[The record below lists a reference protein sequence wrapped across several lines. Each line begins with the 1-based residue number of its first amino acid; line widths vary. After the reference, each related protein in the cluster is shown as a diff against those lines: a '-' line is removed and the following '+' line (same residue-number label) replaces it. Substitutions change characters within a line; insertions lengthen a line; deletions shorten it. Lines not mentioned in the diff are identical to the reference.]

1 MRHPLSTAAAER
13 RGRVFWPLALAT
25 VVLTVIMQIINAPL
39 ITSEAGRGIVSF
51 ELAGTVEKAA
61 AIVSSWNSPHAQA
74 YAGLSLGIDYLYMP
88 VYALAIAF
96 GCIGAGQILRLR
108 AWPLAGLG
116 PWLAWGVWLAALCDA
131 TENLALLQILLRA
144 ATEPWPRVAMI
155 CAIVK
160 FVFIGAGLLYALLG
174 GIAWLVARPAARGQQ
189 VRVKSAGLPARK
201 R

>member
-1 MRHPLSTAAAER
+1 MRHPLSTIAAER
-13 RGRVFWPLALAT
+13 RGRVFWPLALAA
-25 VVLTVIMQIINAPL
+25 VVMTAIMQLINAPL

-51 ELAGTVEKAA
+51 ELAGTVDKAA
-61 AIVSSWNSPHAQA
+61 AIVSSWSGPDAHA

-96 GCIGAGQILRLR
+96 GCIGAGEILRLR
-108 AWPLAGLG
+108 AWPLSGLG

-131 TENLALLQILLRA
+131 IENFALLQILLRTA
-144 ATEPWPRVAMI
+144 AQPWPQVALI

-160 FVFIGAGLLYALLG
+160 FIFIIAGLLYALLG
-174 GIAWLVARPAARGQQ
+174 AVGWLIARPVVPGRH
-189 VRVKSAGLPARK
+189 VRIKSAGLPARK